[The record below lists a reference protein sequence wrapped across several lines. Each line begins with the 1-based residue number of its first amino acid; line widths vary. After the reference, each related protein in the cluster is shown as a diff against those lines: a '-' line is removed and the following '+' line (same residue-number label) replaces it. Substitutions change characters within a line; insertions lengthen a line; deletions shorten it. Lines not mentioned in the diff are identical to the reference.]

1 LGFLQTSLKNKGQIS
16 PVDNVVRLVQS
27 PVANLTSLIA
37 ERASGLVRGAMS
49 GDALKYENEKLKRQ
63 LNSMLLYTERESRL
77 EAEINNLRSLNGLDK
92 TYQREKIITDI
103 TGYFPASHTLKIAA
117 GASRGVKEGM
127 PVVSSEGLI
136 GRVQAVSKSE
146 SQVILVTSSAF
157 LIGAIATAH
166 NPPPAGLLKGENAPT
181 LVLTLQSSESSIGS
195 ADMIY
200 TTGFS
205 PLIPRGIAIGRVL
218 SVEKLAEIGTTRARV
233 LPVASVGNLRE
244 VVVLK

>member
-1 LGFLQTSLKNKGQIS
+1 MKNKGQIS
-16 PVDNVVRLVQS
+16 PIDSVVRLVQS
-27 PVANLTSLIA
+27 PIANITSTIV
-37 ERASGLVRGAMS
+37 EKTSGLIRGAMS
-49 GDALKYENEKLKRQ
+49 GDELKYENERLKRQ

-77 EAEINNLRSLNGLDK
+77 EAEINSLRALNGLGA
-92 TYQREKIITDI
+92 TYQREKIIADI

-117 GASRGVKEGM
+117 GSSKGIKEGM

-136 GRVQAVSKSE
+136 GRVQAVSKNE

-181 LVLTLQSSESSIGS
+181 LVMTLQSSESSIGS

-218 SVEKLAEIGTTRARV
+218 SIEKLAEIGTTRARV
-233 LPVASVGNLRE
+233 LPVASVGSLRE